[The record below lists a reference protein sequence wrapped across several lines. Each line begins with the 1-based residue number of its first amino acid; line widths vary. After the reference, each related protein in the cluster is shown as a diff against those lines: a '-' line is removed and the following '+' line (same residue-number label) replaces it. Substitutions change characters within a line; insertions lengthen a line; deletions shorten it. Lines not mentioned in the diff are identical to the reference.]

1 MKFNFII
8 VLDIIAIYFKK
19 KVTADL
25 SILTVLKK
33 VSCNIL
39 ISIHFAKIKQERR
52 VHKEVCEESFNDVII
67 DKLPQ

>member
-39 ISIHFAKIKQERR
+39 ISTHFAKIKQERR
-52 VHKEVCEESFNDVII
+52 VHIKRYAKS
-67 DKLPQ
+67 LLTML